1 MAKLVKKSNLDRLK
15 AEIER
20 KKSGGGGGNYRFWKP
35 MKYGKY
41 VVRFLPPKDPDGLF
55 YYETAQYK
63 IGDSYYFAP
72 ISAGMQDPIYEMYK
86 RLWDIGTDD
95 AIALAR
101 ELKPRKQYL
110 YNIIVKEELGEAY
123 SDPTKVQVYM
133 SGKKLYE
140 TLLEYFIDDDYG
152 DLTDVEEGF
161 DFIID
166 KKEGDY
172 GFPNYDNSRPRPK
185 RSPLFDDDDMV
196 EKVLKNLNDLED
208 EVEYKDYDE
217 LKKILNSFLKTQK
230 SGAAKF
236 IDSSDSDSDDDEEEE
251 APTKKSSTK
260 KQEVEDSD
268 DVDEEDMDD
277 FEKSLLSQL
286 DD

>member
-1 MAKLVKKSNLDRLK
+1 MAKLVKKSNLERLK
-15 AEIER
+15 AEIEK
-20 KKSGGGGGNYRFWKP
+20 KKSGGGGGNFRFWKP
-35 MKYGKY
+35 IKYGKY

-63 IGDSYYFAP
+63 IGDNYYFAP
-72 ISAGMQDPIYEMYK
+72 IAVGKPDPIYEMYK
-86 RLWDIGTDD
+86 RLWDVGTDD

-110 YNIIVKEELGEAY
+110 YNIVVKEELGEKTQ
-123 SDPTKVQVYM
+123 DPTKVHVYM

-140 TLLEYFIDDDYG
+140 TLLEYFVDDDYG

-185 RSPLFDDDDMV
+185 SSPLFEDDDMI
-196 EKVLKNLNDLED
+196 EKVLKNLNDLEN
-208 EVEYKDYDE
+208 EVEYKEYDE

-230 SGAAKF
+230 SGASKF
-236 IDSSDSDSDDDEEEE
+236 VESKDDDDEEEE
-251 APTKKSSTK
+251 KPVKKTKK
-260 KQEVEDSD
+260 VEDVEEDSVD
-268 DVDEEDMDD
+268 DDDMDD
-277 FEKSLLSQL
+277 FEKDLLNQL
-286 DD
+286 EED